1 MIIDQFYFYSPFMAF
16 AFLKP
21 VRVRGANFQEN
32 REYAAKDGLFGPL
45 IGYMNG
51 RVQTYFPLQ

>member
-1 MIIDQFYFYSPFMAF
+1 MAF